1 MITSLIPM
9 GFEVVIEPPALQDI
23 QEAIDYYDSQ
33 STGLGFEF
41 EEELDHFF
49 EVLENTQFFQV
60 RYDET
65 RCLPLKR
72 FPYMIHYSVDEK
84 NKLVII
90 RAIFNTSRNPKIRK
104 SRE

>member
-1 MITSLIPM
+1 M

-23 QEAIDYYDSQ
+23 QEALDYYDSK
-33 STGLGFEF
+33 SPGLGYEF
-41 EEELDHFF
+41 EAELDHFF

-72 FPYMIHYSVDEK
+72 FPYMIHYSLDEK
-84 NKLVII
+84 NQTVII
-90 RAIFNTSRNPKIRK
+90 RAIFNTSRNPKIWK

>member
-1 MITSLIPM
+1 M
-9 GFEVVIEPPALQDI
+9 GLEVVIEPPALQDI
-23 QEAIDYYDSQ
+23 QEAIDYYDSK
-33 STGLGFEF
+33 SPGLGSEF

-49 EVLENTQFFQV
+49 EVLENTHYFEV

-84 NKLVII
+84 NQMVIV
-90 RAIFNTSRNPKIRK
+90 RAIFNTSRNPKIWK

>member
-1 MITSLIPM
+1 MIPFKIKIDKDAKL
-9 GFEVVIEPPALQDI
+9 DI
-23 QEAIDYYDSQ
+23 QEGINWYNSRKK
-33 STGLGFEF
+33 GLGREF
-41 EEELDHFF
+41 HL
-49 EVLENTQFFQV
+49 EVKDFLEILRNTQFFQI

-84 NKLVII
+84 NQTVIV
-90 RAIFNTSRNPKIRK
+90 RAVFNTSRNPKIWK

>member
-1 MITSLIPM
+1 M
-9 GFEVVIEPPALQDI
+9 GFEVVIEPAALKDI
-23 QEAIDYYDSQ
+23 QEAVNYYDLQ
-33 STGLGFEF
+33 APGLGYKF
-41 EEELDHFF
+41 EEELDHCF
-49 EVLENTQFFQV
+49 EVLENTQFFQI

-84 NKLVII
+84 NQTVIV
-90 RAIFNTSRNPKIRK
+90 RAVFNTSRNPKIWK